1 MAAIDYARFSR
12 ILHRCEEIAEEPGMK
27 TSVVLVYQQVLAP
40 LLKTYLFADD
50 AVTAAE
56 SSFAKEN
63 HEASAALVALDGP
76 YREARSV
83 TAAFVTGVV
92 LPDTLKS
99 QRTDTDKMSAI
110 EDLIGVIDDHAGE
123 TWADSLAQG
132 AFGKKGPET
141 MKEIM
146 EAIEANKE
154 LTEARKARAAA
165 YGPAYE
171 AYLKLKRV
179 VRDVCGPTSKQ
190 YKRIHFR
197 DTNGAAKAEAPPVTN
212 GAPVPGNG
220 AAPA

>member
-1 MAAIDYARFSR
+1 
-12 ILHRCEEIAEEPGMK
+12 MK

-63 HEASAALVALDGP
+63 HELSAALGRPRRALPRGL
-76 YREARSV
+76 SV

-92 LPDTLKS
+92 LPDTPKS

-123 TWADSLAQG
+123 TWADLLAQG

-190 YKRIHFR
+190 YKRIHFATR
-197 DTNGAAKAEAPPVTN
+197 TAPPRQRRR
-212 GAPVPGNG
+212 P
-220 AAPA
+220 